1 MKTVAIVLIRS
12 GSEGLKDKNIVP
24 FCGKPLCFW
33 TIEHAL
39 ETRVFD
45 EVWISSDSQHYL
57 DLCSSEFGSMCT
69 YILRDSSLALST
81 TTSYQTLEHLLL
93 SSREEDLSFVNLQVT
108 SPIRTSQQIVEALE
122 LYRSSGAD
130 HLVTFSKSTK
140 SKSLMME
147 SNKDGW
153 LLPSRHG
160 GDYRRQDEPV
170 YLYPTGSVWVSS
182 KSAYL
187 KDKTF
192 YSEKTKIYEV
202 GKLYSYE
209 IDDLIDFLVCESL
222 FSKFKK
228 GEIP

>member
-12 GSEGLKDKNIVP
+12 GSEGLKDKNIKP

-45 EVWISSDSQHYL
+45 DVWISSDSQHYL
-57 DLCSSEFGSMCT
+57 DLCSSEFGSKCT
-69 YILRDSSLALST
+69 YMLRDTSLALST
-81 TTSYQTLEHLLL
+81 TTSYRTIENLLL
-93 SSREEDLSFVNLQVT
+93 TSSEGDLTFVNLQVT
-108 SPIRTSQQIVEALE
+108 SPIRTSLQIREALE
-122 LYRSSGAD
+122 LYHSSGAD

-140 SKSLMME
+140 SNSLMME

-160 GDYRRQDEPV
+160 GDYRRQDELV
-170 YLYPTGSVWVSS
+170 YLYPTGSIWVSS

-187 KDKTF
+187 RDKTF
-192 YSEKTKIYEV
+192 YSEKTKIYKV

-209 IDDLIDFLVCESL
+209 IDDQLDFLVCESL
-222 FSKFKK
+222 FSKCKE
-228 GEIP
+228 GELH

>member
-12 GSEGLKDKNIVP
+12 GSEGLKDKNIKP

-45 EVWISSDSQHYL
+45 DVWISSDSQHYL
-57 DLCSSEFGSMCT
+57 DLCSSEFGSKCT
-69 YILRDSSLALST
+69 YMLRDTSLALST
-81 TTSYQTLEHLLL
+81 TTSYRTIENLLL
-93 SSREEDLSFVNLQVT
+93 TSSEGDLTFVNLQVT
-108 SPIRTSQQIVEALE
+108 SPIRTSLQIREALE
-122 LYRSSGAD
+122 LYHSSGAD

-140 SKSLMME
+140 SNSLMME

-160 GDYRRQDEPV
+160 GDYRRQDELV
-170 YLYPTGSVWVSS
+170 YLYPTGSIWVSS

-187 KDKTF
+187 RDKTF
-192 YSEKTKIYEV
+192 YSEKTKIYKV

-209 IDDLIDFLVCESL
+209 IDDQLDFLVCESL
-222 FSKFKK
+222 FSKFKE
-228 GEIP
+228 GELH

>member
-1 MKTVAIVLIRS
+1 MIRS
-12 GSEGLKDKNIVP
+12 GSEGLKNKNIKQ
-24 FCGKPLCFW
+24 FCGRPLCFW
-33 TIEHAL
+33 TIKQAL
-39 ETRVFD
+39 ETGVFD
-45 EVWISSDSQHYL
+45 DIWISSNSQHYL
-57 DLCSSEFGSMCT
+57 DLCESEFGYRCT

-93 SSREEDLSFVNLQVT
+93 SINEDDLIFVNLQAT
-108 SPIRTSQQIVEALE
+108 SPIRTSSQILEALD
-122 LYRSSGAD
+122 LYYSSGAD

-147 SNKDGW
+147 SSKDGW

-202 GKLYSYE
+202 DKLYSYE
-209 IDDLIDFLVCESL
+209 IDDLLDFLVCESL
-222 FSKFKK
+222 FSKFKE
-228 GEIP
+228 GELH